1 MSPDIVKHSLVK
13 ATQLSQEILPLPWG
27 WTWTVDKRVC
37 HIVPP
42 SGQPLFSE
50 LAILVLIGKDTSF
63 HMKV

>member
-13 ATQLSQEILPLPWG
+13 ATQLSQEILLWG
-27 WTWTVDKRVC
+27 WTLDKQVL
-37 HIVPP
+37 P

-63 HMKV
+63 QMKV